1 MAGTTGTHDVGGLDD
16 EVGPIDVDSGSKKY
30 KLWELQTH
38 CLLTLL
44 SKKGLIT
51 VDEVG
56 VVLLLFVFAAVCN
69 AIFAVAFKLATL
81 NFLFLAGTERNRR
94 IASSSCESNE
104 LL

>member
-16 EVGPIDVDSGSKKY
+16 EVGPIDVDSGSRKY

-56 VVLLLFVFAAVCN
+56 VSCYSSFLLLCVTQY
-69 AIFAVAFKLATL
+69 LL
-81 NFLFLAGTERNRR
+81 LP
-94 IASSSCESNE
+94 SSWH
-104 LL
+104 L